1 MIDAADIQGMLEIQG
16 MLDCVTVLGTLIK
29 TLGER
34 NQFCHVLAVSKIYFS
49 YYVVTT
55 MNKL

>member
-16 MLDCVTVLGTLIK
+16 MLDCVTVLDTLILA
-29 TLGER
+29 LGEG
-34 NQFCHVLAVSKIYFS
+34 NQFCHILAVSKIYFS

-55 MNKL
+55 INKL